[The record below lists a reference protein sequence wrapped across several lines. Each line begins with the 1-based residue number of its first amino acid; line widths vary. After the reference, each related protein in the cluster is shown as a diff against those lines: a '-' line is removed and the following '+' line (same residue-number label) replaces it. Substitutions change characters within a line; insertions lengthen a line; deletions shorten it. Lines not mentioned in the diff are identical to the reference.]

1 MFLLS
6 VSVSHVALDLRFGQ
20 QLSTQVA
27 WVLLPMLPVL
37 VADQHAG
44 VGEHQATLLTLLLH
58 VWTMFVVN
66 MKIEATS
73 FLKFY
78 VTNFTI

>member
-20 QLSTQVA
+20 QLSTQVTG
-27 WVLLPMLPVL
+27 VLLPMLPVL

-44 VGEHQATLLTLLLH
+44 VGEHQATLLTFLLH
-58 VWTMFVVN
+58 VWSMFVVN

-73 FLKFY
+73 FLKCY

>member
-27 WVLLPMLPVL
+27 GVLLPMLPIL

-44 VGEHQATLLTLLLH
+44 VGEHQATLLTLLLQ

-66 MKIEATS
+66 MKI
-73 FLKFY
+73 
-78 VTNFTI
+78 

>member
-1 MFLLS
+1 MFLLG

-20 QLSTQVA
+20 QLSTQMT

-66 MKIEATS
+66 MKI
-73 FLKFY
+73 
-78 VTNFTI
+78 